1 MGIDEEMYVKERLDD
16 QFNKEIE
23 ENEKNLKKI

>member
-1 MGIDEEMYVKERLDD
+1 MWIDEEMYVKERLDD